1 MITIIISLVLSILI
15 NPTFLVSIHRST
27 QEIITTKVIII
38 VIIIIITEDKKG
50 ISKRKIT
57 NRTINS
63 SNLDVV
69 ILIQTITITTTQ
81 IQILILIK

>member
-38 VIIIIITEDKKG
+38 VIIIITEDKKG

-69 ILIQTITITTTQ
+69 ILIQTTTITTTQ